1 MPSYLNLVDAIL
13 AILVLEWLALRVF
26 HRRSGRGVSPTAM
39 APNLLAGAAL
49 LLAWRC
55 TLVEAAWFW
64 SYLCLLAALVAH
76 VTDLTQRWLRDPFTV
91 ETGEWRDP
99 SQ

>member
-1 MPSYLNLVDAIL
+1 MPAYLTLVDAIL
-13 AILVLEWLALRVF
+13 AILVLEWLVLRVF
-26 HRRSGRGVSPTAM
+26 HRRSGSGVSPTAM

-55 TLVEAAWFW
+55 SLVEAAWFW
-64 SYLCLLAALVAH
+64 SYLCLLAALAAH

-91 ETGEWRDP
+91 GNCEWRDR
-99 SQ
+99 S